1 MYMIHITSACDY
13 LGAVLLIVAAPF
25 LGKSKT
31 RNPNTL
37 GALKWRAE
45 FDVGEFG
52 ACQMYFNALSVWL
65 QPGDTESRR
74 FNIDQL

>member
-1 MYMIHITSACDY
+1 MVIQVAYFRCRTP
-13 LGAVLLIVAAPF
+13 GAVLLIVAAPF

-65 QPGDTESRR
+65 QPGGCP
-74 FNIDQL
+74 NVW

>member
-1 MYMIHITSACDY
+1 M
-13 LGAVLLIVAAPF
+13 LLIVAAPF

-65 QPGDTESRR
+65 QPGAMMW
-74 FNIDQL
+74 